1 MSINATALSGSVV
14 RQDCEL
20 RTTASGKSVARFTLC
35 WQRPVKNA
43 KGEWENVP
51 GYIGIVLFGSRA
63 EALAPKLTRG
73 TKVAVQGELRYS
85 TWEKDGQAA
94 SPSMRPNPSPSCTAR
109 RSRSKACGAAPS
121 RGRGRFPVPTRPAL
135 AICPGRGLAPR
146 RPPAHPYLIVPARKR
161 ARWGSADLDPEPV
174 SRSALPNG

>member
-1 MSINATALSGSVV
+1 
-14 RQDCEL
+14 
-20 RTTASGKSVARFTLC
+20 
-35 WQRPVKNA
+35 
-43 KGEWENVP
+43 
-51 GYIGIVLFGSRA
+51 
-63 EALAPKLTRG
+63 
-73 TKVAVQGELRYS
+73 
-85 TWEKDGQAA
+85 
-94 SPSMRPNPSPSCTAR
+94 MRPNPSPSCTAR

-174 SRSALPNG
+174 SRSALPNGPTSIQRFKIGKVPPAASARQGPTRNPRKTARPDCRRTQPSPSPNPNQQSSRGGCFAGCRRSPGGSLLREGSLTRSAAGGGARIRAKRKAFRLART

>member
-1 MSINATALSGSVV
+1 MSINATALSGSIV

-35 WQRPVKNA
+35 WQRPIKNA

-51 GYIGIVLFGSRA
+51 GYIGVVLFGSRA

-85 TWEKDGQAA
+85 TWEKDGQKRSTVELAA
-94 SPSMRPNPSPSCTAR
+94 KEIEYM
-109 RSRSKACGAAPS
+109 SRKPEHAAE
-121 RGRGRFPVPTRPAL
+121 
-135 AICPGRGLAPR
+135 
-146 RPPAHPYLIVPARKR
+146 
-161 ARWGSADLDPEPV
+161 PEPELYGEEV
-174 SRSALPNG
+174 PF